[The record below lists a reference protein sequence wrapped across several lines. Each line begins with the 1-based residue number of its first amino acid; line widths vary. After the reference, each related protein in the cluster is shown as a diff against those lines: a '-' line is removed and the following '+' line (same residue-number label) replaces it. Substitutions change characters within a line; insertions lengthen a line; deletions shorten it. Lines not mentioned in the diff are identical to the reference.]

1 MMHGV
6 PLDEEGRI
14 VGPPG
19 AVPVPRDAIRRMREA
34 AAKAA
39 AEGEPGDPRP
49 PENMAGEPDGG
60 APADSTSSGAGEVEA
75 DAREAAPIPRESGED
90 DAADVPA
97 LGGQEVSADVG
108 AGPAN
113 GTEAAGGIPDFGD
126 YPLPA
131 APARKAGNERDR
143 AVEEMKEEA
152 RAQIIRVCNAA
163 ATSIDMVEKAVGKAL
178 EQIERKVPSIDSRDM
193 ADLVVSVRQFEEHF
207 RAVKA
212 DETRRRDLS
221 AARRRYRW
229 PLRGLV
235 VAVVVAL
242 LLAGAAGQ
250 ARWGLIDGYGVVDA
264 ATNGWRQVVW
274 SEHGW
279 KIANCMKT
287 AHDRNPKA
295 VCSVTARV
303 K

>member
-6 PLDEEGRI
+6 PLDEQGRI

-19 AVPVPRDAIRRMREA
+19 SVPVPRDAIRRMTEA

-39 AEGEPGDPRP
+39 AGGEPGDPRA

-60 APADSTSSGAGEVEA
+60 APARSASPGAGEAEA

-97 LGGQEVSADVG
+97 LAGQEVSPDVG

-126 YPLPA
+126 YPLPD
-131 APARKAGNERDR
+131 PGHKAGNERDR
-143 AVEEMKEEA
+143 ALEEMKEAADREFD
-152 RAQIIRVCNAA
+152 RVCNAA
-163 ATSIDMVEKAVGKAL
+163 VESMSRVEDAMLSAL
-178 EQIERKVPSIDSRDM
+178 EQIQRKVPSIDSRDM

-250 ARWGLIDGYGVVDA
+250 ARWGLIDGYGLVDA

-274 SEHGW
+274 NEHGW

-295 VCSVTARV
+295 VCSVAARV